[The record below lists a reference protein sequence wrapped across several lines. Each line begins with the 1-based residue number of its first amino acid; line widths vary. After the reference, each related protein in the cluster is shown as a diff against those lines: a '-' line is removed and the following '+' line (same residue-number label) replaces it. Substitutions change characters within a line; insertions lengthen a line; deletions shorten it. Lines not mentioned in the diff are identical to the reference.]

1 MSLLNPYKKPFINS
15 IYKSPM
21 TGADIEAKSF
31 EIIDKETPRNKYSP
45 EEWNIVR
52 RIIHSTSDFCFIDE
66 TRFSPTAIDA
76 GVEALSKGC
85 PIYTDSNMI
94 RSGLS
99 MPRLQRV
106 NSSYNEDKIVCY
118 VKDDGVASE
127 AKEAKLPRAVF
138 AVRKAKEMLNNGIA
152 VFGNSPVGLME
163 LTRLVIE
170 EKIKPALIIGMPVGF
185 VHVIESKAELMSLD
199 IPYIVIAGRRG
210 GSSLAISTVH
220 ALCCIVENRKKN

>member
-1 MSLLNPYKKPFINS
+1 MSLLTPYKKPFINS
-15 IYKSPM
+15 IYESPM

-31 EIIDKETPRNKYSP
+31 AIIDKEAPPSRYSP

-66 TRFSPTAIDA
+66 TRFSPSAIDA
-76 GVEALSKGC
+76 GVEALSNGS

-99 MPRLQRV
+99 MPSLQRV
-106 NSSYNEDKIVCY
+106 NPSYSEDKTVCY
-118 VKDDGVASE
+118 VKDDGVVSE
-127 AKEAKLPRAVF
+127 AKEAGLPRAVF
-138 AVRKAKEMLNNGIA
+138 AVRKAKDILNGGIA

-199 IPYIVIAGRRG
+199 IPYIVIAGSRG
-210 GSSLAISTVH
+210 GSSLAISTLH